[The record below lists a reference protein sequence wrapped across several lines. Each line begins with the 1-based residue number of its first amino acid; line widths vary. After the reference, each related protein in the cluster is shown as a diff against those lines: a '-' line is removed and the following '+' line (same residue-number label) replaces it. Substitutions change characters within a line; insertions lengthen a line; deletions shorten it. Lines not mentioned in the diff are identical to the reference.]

1 MLQRALD
8 YPKDGPEVKH
18 AFLEWG
24 SRSTTGWRSGRMK
37 SRAVKS
43 MHADGYLT
51 SFSEYAEALA
61 KPPGRFANLRH
72 FGLFFAL
79 AFQGLGSKLLLVLR

>member
-8 YPKDGPEVKH
+8 YPKDRREVKH

-37 SRAVKS
+37 RRAVKS

-61 KPPGRFANLRH
+61 KPPGRFANLRP
-72 FGLFFAL
+72 
-79 AFQGLGSKLLLVLR
+79 LGFSLRLRFRGWGVNYFLC